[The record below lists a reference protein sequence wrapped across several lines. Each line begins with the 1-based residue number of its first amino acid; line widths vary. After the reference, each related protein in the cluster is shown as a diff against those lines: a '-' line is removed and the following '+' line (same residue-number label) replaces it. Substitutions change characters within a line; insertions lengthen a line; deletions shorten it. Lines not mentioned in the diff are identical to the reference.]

1 MFCPECGYKNVEGA
15 AFCEN
20 CGTKLTGMTENINQK
35 ETSYKKTGEKAT
47 KKSVSLGKINKMLLI
62 EIPIAMISLLIFI
75 MVFQVKFSVKSVVE
89 RYVEGMGDGN
99 WNQVYDTLDL
109 NDSGDFMSKQAFV
122 TSQIINGIKWDED
135 LEVQKIRKKTSNT
148 YRVKYE
154 GDNGVQRIDV
164 KVKRRGLT
172 WKVDEADTFLSKNFS
187 VAVPKGAEIKID
199 GITPD
204 SKLKSQDEIEG
215 MDTYTIK
222 KIFGT
227 SHYVEISGSDIETTS
242 AVLESYDE
250 PTVMTA
256 EYSKATVEQIADRAV
271 KDLNNIFQ
279 GAAANKRFSDLDI
292 LNNMYA
298 DEKDSVI
305 RKYESARD
313 DYFEN
318 GNNSWEFLNYTI
330 TNCEAQAQMITRD
343 QKQLIEVTIKGD
355 AQWGKNYVYYDGDK
369 ERETETEDAEHTLY
383 YIDDGGTWK
392 LYDLDLWTW

>member
-20 CGTKLTGMTENINQK
+20 CGTKLTGMPGSINQK
-35 ETSYKKTGEKAT
+35 ETSYEKTGEKTT
-47 KKSVSLGKINKMLLI
+47 KKSVPFGKINKMLLI

-75 MVFQVKFSVKSVVE
+75 MVFQAKFSVKSVVE

-99 WNQVYDTLDL
+99 WNQVYDTLYL

-122 TSQIINGIKWDED
+122 TSQTINGIKWDED

-204 SKLKSQDEIEG
+204 
-215 MDTYTIK
+215 
-222 KIFGT
+222 
-227 SHYVEISGSDIETTS
+227 
-242 AVLESYDE
+242 
-250 PTVMTA
+250 
-256 EYSKATVEQIADRAV
+256 
-271 KDLNNIFQ
+271 
-279 GAAANKRFSDLDI
+279 
-292 LNNMYA
+292 
-298 DEKDSVI
+298 
-305 RKYESARD
+305 
-313 DYFEN
+313 
-318 GNNSWEFLNYTI
+318 
-330 TNCEAQAQMITRD
+330 
-343 QKQLIEVTIKGD
+343 
-355 AQWGKNYVYYDGDK
+355 
-369 ERETETEDAEHTLY
+369 
-383 YIDDGGTWK
+383 
-392 LYDLDLWTW
+392 

>member
-20 CGTKLTGMTENINQK
+20 CGTKLTGMPGSINPK
-35 ETSYKKTGEKAT
+35 ETSYEKTGEKTT
-47 KKSVSLGKINKMLLI
+47 KKSVSFGKINKMLLI

-75 MVFQVKFSVKSVVE
+75 MVFQAKFSVKSVVE

-99 WNQVYDTLDL
+99 WNQVYDTLYL
-109 NDSGDFMSKQAFV
+109 NDSGEFMSKQAFV
-122 TSQIINGIKWDED
+122 TSQTINGIKWDED

-204 SKLKSQDEIEG
+204 SKLKSQDELEG

-222 KIFGT
+222 KIW
-227 SHYVEISGSDIETTS
+227 
-242 AVLESYDE
+242 
-250 PTVMTA
+250 
-256 EYSKATVEQIADRAV
+256 
-271 KDLNNIFQ
+271 
-279 GAAANKRFSDLDI
+279 NKSLCRNQRF
-292 LNNMYA
+292 
-298 DEKDSVI
+298 
-305 RKYESARD
+305 
-313 DYFEN
+313 
-318 GNNSWEFLNYTI
+318 
-330 TNCEAQAQMITRD
+330 
-343 QKQLIEVTIKGD
+343 
-355 AQWGKNYVYYDGDK
+355 
-369 ERETETEDAEHTLY
+369 
-383 YIDDGGTWK
+383 
-392 LYDLDLWTW
+392 

>member
-20 CGTKLTGMTENINQK
+20 CGTKLTGMPGSINQK
-35 ETSYKKTGEKAT
+35 ETSYEKTGEKTT
-47 KKSVSLGKINKMLLI
+47 KKSVPFGKINKMLLI

-75 MVFQVKFSVKSVVE
+75 MVFQAKFSVKSVVE

-99 WNQVYDTLDL
+99 WNQVYDTLYL

-122 TSQIINGIKWDED
+122 TSQTINGIKWDED

-187 VAVPKGAEIKID
+187 
-199 GITPD
+199 
-204 SKLKSQDEIEG
+204 
-215 MDTYTIK
+215 
-222 KIFGT
+222 
-227 SHYVEISGSDIETTS
+227 DIETTS

-256 EYSKATVEQIADRAV
+256 GYSKATVEQMADQAV

-279 GAAANKRFSDLDI
+279 EAAANKRFSDLDI

-298 DEKDSVI
+298 DEKDSAI

-318 GNNSWEFLNYTI
+318 ENNSWEFLNYTI

-355 AQWGKNYVYYDGDK
+355 AQWEKNYVYYDGDK